1 MARCEG
7 RLSKQKEHSPAISS
21 TAAQKERK
29 KKKKNTHTHTRNCL
43 FCPVFSPFFFFLCG
57 SLSSGKRIVIIIIFC
72 INCFAWPYFQ
82 LPIFV
87 CVFKK
92 NVLFEYQS
100 LSLSLCCFSSS
111 LCVADAVVQQLFFLS
126 LFRLLLH
133 LFVFTLCFYH
143 CVSESS
149 YLCFFFLCVCVCVCA
164 SAGDFYGLVD
174 DRSSLFIYFGPLCN
188 K

>member
-29 KKKKNTHTHTRNCL
+29 KKKNTHTRTHGTACSVL
-43 FCPVFSPFFFFLCG
+43 SSLLFFFLCG

-149 YLCFFFLCVCVCVCA
+149 YLCFFFCVCVCVRFCW
-164 SAGDFYGLVD
+164 
-174 DRSSLFIYFGPLCN
+174 
-188 K
+188 